1 MENVSFF
8 ALAVFL
14 YPLASRAADEFKPMD
29 VKPGLWETT
38 VSTQMAGMPPIPPEA
53 LARLTPEQRA
63 QMEAVLKQRAGQGP
77 RTTTSKSC
85 VTKDELNKPLT
96 FNDTMEKSCK
106 STIVRSSSS
115 EQEIRL
121 DCNQSGMQG
130 TITMHIQ
137 AADSENVKGTM
148 QMNAS
153 GGNNKMTTQSSFRSK
168 WVGSDCGDLKKQ
180 PQ

>member
-1 MENVSFF
+1 MKNVS
-8 ALAVFL
+8 LLTIAVCL
-14 YPLASRAADEFKPMD
+14 CPLASWAADEFKPMN

-77 RTTTSKSC
+77 RTTTNKSC
-85 VTKDELNKPLT
+85 VTKDDLNKPLS
-96 FNDTMEKSCK
+96 FNDNVKQSCK
-106 STIVRSSSS
+106 STIIRSSSS
-115 EQEIRL
+115 EQEVRL
-121 DCNQSGMQG
+121 DCNEGAIQG
-130 TITMHIQ
+130 SATMHIQ
-137 AADSENVKGTM
+137 AVDSENVKGTT

-153 GGNNKMTTQSSFRSK
+153 GGNNKMTSQSSFTSK